1 MNNKILAILIIFIFV
16 ILAGCI
22 SSQNYQMGGDDR
34 SQFVSDLQYSGLGG
48 KGSISIDAGG
58 NANGKTI
65 PERKVISTATLTI
78 EVKSAQVAINDI
90 TNITLETGGFVS
102 SSSISDIG
110 NNRKNGHLTA
120 RVPQKSFYSTIEKI
134 DALGTEKQRQVSGQ
148 DVTEEFID
156 LGARLENLQKQET
169 RLREILKMATT
180 VKDIIEVEH
189 ELERVRGEIESLTGR
204 LNYLNQSVEMSTI
217 TVNIMEP
224 APITGD
230 GWGISDALRDAVR
243 GFIESVRGIIIFTGF
258 IIPILIYLGIAVLIV
273 LGVKNKILPKVRR

>member
-1 MNNKILAILIIFIFV
+1 PMNNKTVTIFIIFIFI

-22 SSQNYQMGGDDR
+22 STQNYQMKGEK
-34 SQFVSDLQYSGLGG
+34 SQFSSDLRFAGLGN
-48 KGSISIDAGG
+48 KGSPSMDEGS
-58 NANGKTI
+58 NVNGKTF
-65 PERKVISTATLTI
+65 ERKVISTATLTI
-78 EVKSAQVAINDI
+78 EVASAQAAINDI
-90 TNITLETGGFVS
+90 TNITLETGGFIS

-134 DALGTEKQRQVSGQ
+134 DALGTEKYRQVSGQ

-156 LGARLENLQKQET
+156 LGARLDNLQKQET
-169 RLREILKMATT
+169 RLQEILKMATT

-189 ELERVRGEIESLTGR
+189 ELERVRGEVESLTGR

-217 TVNIMEP
+217 TVTVMEP

-258 IIPILIYLGIAVLIV
+258 IIPILIYLSIAILIALGI
-273 LGVKNKILPKVRR
+273 KRKILPKLKR

>member
-1 MNNKILAILIIFIFV
+1 
-16 ILAGCI
+16 
-22 SSQNYQMGGDDR
+22 MGGDAKSR
-34 SQFVSDLQYSGLGG
+34 YVSDLQYSGLGS
-48 KGSISIDAGG
+48 KGSPSIDEVS
-58 NANGKTI
+58 NINGKTL

-78 EVKSAQVAINDI
+78 EVVSAQVAINDI
-90 TNITLETGGFVS
+90 TNITLESGGFVS

-110 NNRKNGHLTA
+110 SNRKNGHLTA

-156 LGARLENLQKQET
+156 LGARLDNLQKQET
-169 RLREILKMATT
+169 RLQEILKMATT

-258 IIPILIYLGIAVLIV
+258 IIPILIYLGIAVLIA
-273 LGVKNKILPKVRR
+273 LGIKRKILPKLKR